1 MERKDIEDLM
11 ELHRELTEA
20 SILEPV
26 PEEVVETVK
35 SMIDTAKSMAEES
48 AEASSANDA
57 EKWAAAAKHLTI
69 AASNIGFPFAL
80 FFRANRIAP
89 KTAFAFGP
97 SACDRRSA
105 QRGFPKRITWL
116 LGITRYR
123 YAKGEGP

>member
-35 SMIDTAKSMAEES
+35 SMLGTAKAMAEES

-69 AASNIGFPFAL
+69 AASNIASLSDYFVDQ
-80 FFRANRIAP
+80 
-89 KTAFAFGP
+89 T
-97 SACDRRSA
+97 
-105 QRGFPKRITWL
+105 Q
-116 LGITRYR
+116 
-123 YAKGEGP
+123 